1 MVTCSV
7 NNIAQIMRHSFIFYA
22 AISLLTASSYAAD
35 KSACEKI
42 IGANEKLQCEANVG
56 HDKSICER
64 MNADKDAIKTCKAIA
79 SVNSWACEKVDS
91 STKRLQCLNS
101 IRDVQRK
108 ALWTLASNP

>member
-7 NNIAQIMRHSFIFYA
+7 NNIAGIIRYRLIFSA
-22 AISLLTASSYAAD
+22 AMSLLMASSYAAD
-35 KSACEKI
+35 KSACEKVT
-42 IGANEKLQCEANVG
+42 GANEKLQCEANVG

-64 MNADKDAIKTCKAIA
+64 MTADKDAIKTCKAIA
-79 SVNSWACEKVDS
+79 SANSWACEKVDS

-101 IRDVQRK
+101 VRDVQRK

>member
-1 MVTCSV
+1 
-7 NNIAQIMRHSFIFYA
+7 MRYSFIFYA
-22 AISLLTASSYAAD
+22 AMSLLTASSYAAD

-64 MNADKDAIKTCKAIA
+64 MTADRDAIKTCKAIA

-101 IRDVQRK
+101 GRDVQRK